1 MVFLNA
7 LYHITA
13 HKNTSSI
20 LESGLHPLIGERAK
34 KQGETEPAVYLFR
47 SLNDIETAM
56 LNWLG
61 EAFCEDEVLDVLE
74 VNLPLAYAADL
85 VVDKGGFEFACKQII
100 PGKYVRNL
108 GDVNSLF

>member
-13 HKNTSSI
+13 HKDTPSI
-20 LESGLHPLIGERAK
+20 LKSGLHPHIGERARMR
-34 KQGETEPAVYLFR
+34 GETEPAVYLFR
-47 SLNDIETAM
+47 SLGDIETAM

-61 EAFCEDEVLDVLE
+61 DVFREDEPLDILE

-85 VVDKGGFEFACKQII
+85 VAEKGGFEIACKQII